1 MKTNKFK
8 NIAAALIL
16 ILAIT
21 GVFTSCED
29 YGGIDSQMV
38 GAPALTS
45 DALAQYNAQTLSPEN
60 IMFSVSANTPWQ
72 ISVTTDAAEQSWCV
86 VTPGNSAAS
95 ALVAEVTVKMTTN
108 TTTQPRVAT
117 LTITARDVDVPV
129 VVKVVQAPRGNLHV
143 EGPAL
148 YEEFASDPAE
158 TKTMTILS
166 NRAWE
171 IVCDQPWVTFSAI
184 SGAASDEPVSVEV
197 TAHANGGLKRE
208 ATFFLKTTTD
218 EVVRTIVQK
227 GISLEVLAEDLE
239 ILNSV
244 PDQPEATITVGIDA
258 SVDWTATT
266 EATWIKSVTRNGNTL
281 DLTIENNAEFAPR
294 EAVVTL
300 SGGGLTTEVLVRQAG
315 AAFIVWDRTANAAVE
330 LPEGMLTEAGIL
342 LKRSDNYE
350 IRFPGH
356 YKRGE
361 FVWEFSEIS
370 TTMPLAIQ
378 GANNYN
384 AGVVPNTHIVMSN
397 LSGSVAGPNDW
408 RVNNGGGNGWWLT
421 WQNVGVLKNECNA
434 IRTIKTVYG
443 TEGGI
448 TLDIFNAAG
457 EVMATKTHAVG
468 TEDAKWVGAPGFAYC
483 IYFPVQAVD
492 APDYCIIKSFKATA
506 VE

>member
-21 GVFTSCED
+21 GLFSSCEE
-29 YGGIDSQMV
+29 YGGIDSQVV

-45 DALAQYNAQTLSPEN
+45 DALAQYDAQTLSPEN
-60 IMFSVSANTPWQ
+60 IVFSVSANTPWQ
-72 ISVTTDAAEQSWCV
+72 ISVATDAEEQSWCV

-108 TTTQPRVAT
+108 TTTSPRVAT
-117 LTITARDVDVPV
+117 LTITAENVNEPV

-148 YEEFASDPAE
+148 YEEFATDPAE

-166 NRAWE
+166 NKAWE

-184 SGAASDEPVSVEV
+184 SGTASDEPVTIDV
-197 TAHANGGLKRE
+197 TAQANSGLKRE
-208 ATFFLKTTTD
+208 ASFTLKTTMD

-227 GISLEVLAEDLE
+227 GISLEVLAEDAEVL
-239 ILNSV
+239 SAV
-244 PDQPEATITVGIDA
+244 PAQPEATVTVGIDA
-258 SVDWTATT
+258 SVDWTAET
-266 EATWIKSVTRNGNTL
+266 EATWITSLTRNGDALEFTF
-281 DLTIENNAEFAPR
+281 DNNSNFAPR
-294 EAVVTL
+294 EAIVTL
-300 SGGGLTTEVLVRQAG
+300 AGGGLTTEVVVKQEG
-315 AAFIVWDRTANAAVE
+315 AAFIVWDRVNGVEVE
-330 LPEGMLTEAGIL
+330 LPEGMLTEEGIL
-342 LKRSDNYE
+342 LKRADGYE
-350 IRFPGH
+350 IRFPNH

-378 GANNYN
+378 GAVDYN

-397 LSGSVAGPNDW
+397 ISGSVAGPNDW

-421 WQNVGVLKNECNA
+421 WQNVTVLKYQCND
-434 IRTIKTVYG
+434 IRTIRSEYSANN
-443 TEGGI
+443 GI
-448 TLDIFNAAG
+448 TLDVFNAAG
-457 EVMATKTHAVG
+457 ELMTNKTHAVA
-468 TEDAKWVGAPGFAYC
+468 TDDAKWVGTPGFAYC
-483 IYFPVQAVD
+483 LYFPNQAAD
-492 APDYCIIKSFKATA
+492 ATDYCVLKSFKAVA
-506 VE
+506 YE